1 MPDENISHAYALII
15 AVVILTTLSTLSFA
29 GRIWG
34 RLLSAL
40 SFGLDDLL
48 MAFATVRL
56 APRLSPSSNTIFSYN
71 A

>member
-1 MPDENISHAYALII
+1 MADENVSHAYILII
-15 AVVILTTLSTLSFA
+15 AVSILTTLSTLSFA

-48 MAFATVRL
+48 MAFAMVSSTARIMI
-56 APRLSPSSNTIFSYN
+56 LSDLMGLNLS
-71 A
+71 